1 MISRSILLH
10 DSFQTLLGIFLL
22 PIVLLS
28 ASKSLAADLTLLA
41 GYQYNSDFE
50 IAQSEG
56 ELATPLSVGEP
67 GDDLALDGGAA
78 IGLAMDFVFNGNPD
92 QRIGFFVS
100 HHQTQFESG
109 AGLRDEDMD
118 ITHVHFTAMNYYPS
132 GNWEPFVL
140 AGIGAAF
147 FSPGDSSLK
156 DTTKFS
162 AQIAGGANYK
172 LSDNLLLRLEAR
184 WIPTFFNGSS
194 AGICSGGCTIALK
207 SEMYSQFQT
216 NIGLQFRF

>member
-1 MISRSILLH
+1 MTSHLNLRHHFFHIILL
-10 DSFQTLLGIFLL
+10 LLAVAHAGQ
-22 PIVLLS
+22 
-28 ASKSLAADLTLLA
+28 SLAADLTLLG

-50 IAQSEG
+50 IVPG
-56 ELATPLSVGEP
+56 DGDVATPLTLAEP

-78 IGLAMDFVFNGNPD
+78 FGLAMDFVFNKNQD

-100 HHQTQFESG
+100 HQQTQFESG
-109 AGLRDEDMD
+109 AGLRDQDMD
-118 ITHVHFTAMNYYPS
+118 ITHVHFTAMNYYPN

-147 FSPGDSSLK
+147 FSPNDSSLK
-156 DTTKFS
+156 DTTKLS
-162 AQIAGGANYK
+162 GQIAGGANYK
-172 LSDNLLLRLEAR
+172 LSDKLLLRFEAR

-207 SEMYSQFQT
+207 SDMYSQFQT